1 MRYHPRPDDFDDV
14 HVTAASIERMP
25 RPDHKAKKH
34 GRPARLNEKLGGGF
48 FVFRRHAD
56 NRIHPGASPF
66 EHGDYNS
73 AAAEALRLSE
83 TGETF
88 EVYGRMSVWGGE
100 EAGLPWTDAVD
111 DYVTEGSGDLYGDA
125 PQGGAA

>member
-1 MRYHPRPDDFDDV
+1 MRYQPTVEDMDDV
-14 HVTAASIERMP
+14 HVSACSVERMQ

-34 GRPARLNEKLGGGF
+34 GRPARRNEKLGGGF

-66 EHGDYNS
+66 EHGDYDG
-73 AAAEALRLSE
+73 AATEALRLSR
-83 TGETF
+83 TGDTF
-88 EVYGRMSVWGGE
+88 EVYGRMLSIGGDR
-100 EAGLPWTDAVD
+100 DAADAID

-125 PQGGAA
+125 PQAGAA